1 MGMNRGSILL
11 VDDDAIIL
19 TGLGL
24 VLEKSGFSITT
35 ASSGERAIALI
46 QQKQFDV
53 IITDLVMKEIDGL
66 HVLSAAKAADRETMV
81 IVLTG
86 YIDVSFASEAE
97 RLSLDDYL
105 LKPCESDELLF
116 RISRCLEKRDLIRR
130 SKALERTIALL
141 LRGYHEA
148 ALAGERLL
156 RMQGDPAQYLERYFS
171 EMVHLAC
178 ALWKPEPRISFVPV
192 PPFPVAAPPASYLP
206 LLGCLLF
213 AVATQWAEAVAGS
226 NSREAVDALANRAI
240 VVVGLLTEPS
250 GSLMTVDLS
259 TEKSDSDGLGYAEIA
274 RSVQPL
280 IEASRTLSPGLDGS
294 FHVVGNAT
302 CRYSFRV
309 GSTGLPVFAPEA
321 RS

>member
-1 MGMNRGSILL
+1 MGMKRGSILL

-24 VLEKSGFSITT
+24 VLEKSGFTITT
-35 ASSGERAIALI
+35 ASSGERAIELI
-46 QQKQFDV
+46 RHMRFDV
-53 IITDLVMKEIDGL
+53 IITDLVMKEVDGL

-86 YIDVSFASEAE
+86 YIDVSFATEAE

-130 SKALERTIALL
+130 TRTLERTVALL

-148 ALAGERLL
+148 ALVGERLL
-156 RMQGDPAQYLERYFS
+156 QMHGESAPYLERYFA

-178 ALWKPEPRISFVPV
+178 AIRPQDRRISFVPA
-192 PPFPVAAPPASYLP
+192 PALPVAATPAFQLP
-206 LLGCLLF
+206 LLGSLLY
-213 AVATQWAEAVAGS
+213 AATAQWAEAVAGS
-226 NSREAVDALANRAI
+226 DASTAGNAREHTATVS
-240 VVVGLLTEPS
+240 VGLLTEPS
-250 GSLMTVDLS
+250 GSLLTVDLS
-259 TEKSDSDGLGYAEIA
+259 LNELESDGFGYAEVERRA
-274 RSVQPL
+274 QPL
-280 IEASRTLSPGLDGS
+280 IEASKTLSPGLDGS
-294 FHVVGNAT
+294 FRVVDNAT

-309 GSTGLPVFAPEA
+309 GSTGLPVVEA
-321 RS
+321 EESS